1 VNLTRPRTVHRLLL
15 AAAGGL
21 LATVALPAPGWA
33 HVEVEADK
41 AQAGAR
47 DVTLT
52 FTGEAESASEGIVSE
67 RVVLPTG
74 INPADV
80 RLKKA
85 PKGWKLTP
93 GDGDVTVAGPA
104 LDAGEDA
111 IFAVVVAQLPT
122 DSTTLVFK
130 VVESYSGGKVSR
142 WIDVPEE
149 GQPEPDNPAPVL
161 KVKAAAAPAPASSGP
176 AAPSASVEA
185 PPSAQSPSAA
195 PTVTS
200 PAAAQ
205 PDDAAERSSSTGWI
219 LGGIVAVVALAA
231 AGLLIARR
239 RSGSARP

>member
-1 VNLTRPRTVHRLLL
+1 VNITRSTTVHRLLL

-21 LATVALPAPGWA
+21 LAAAAIPAPGWA

-67 RVVLPTG
+67 RVVLPAG

-85 PKGWKLTP
+85 PKDWKLTP
-93 GDGDVTVAGPA
+93 GAGDVTVAGPA

-111 IFAVVVAQLPT
+111 IFSIVVAQLPT

-130 VVESYSGGKVSR
+130 IVETYSGGKVSR

-149 GQPEPDNPAPVL
+149 GQPEPENPAPVL
-161 KVKAAAAPAPASSGP
+161 KVKAAAPAPASPSP
-176 AAPSASVEA
+176 AAPSPSAEA
-185 PPSAQSPSAA
+185 PSAQVPSAA
-195 PTVTS
+195 PSTTS

-205 PDDAAERSSSTGWI
+205 PDNAAENSSPTGWI
-219 LGGIVAVVALAA
+219 VGGILAVVAVAA
-231 AGLLIARR
+231 AGLLFAKRR
-239 RSGSARP
+239 RGSAQP

>member
-1 VNLTRPRTVHRLLL
+1 MNLTRSTTIHRLLL

-21 LATVALPAPGWA
+21 LATVAIPAPGWA

-67 RVVLPTG
+67 RVVLPAG
-74 INPADV
+74 INPAEV

-85 PKGWKLTP
+85 PKDWKLNP

-111 IFAVVVAQLPT
+111 IFSIVVAQLPT

-130 VVESYSGGKVSR
+130 IVETYSGGKVSR

-161 KVKAAAAPAPASSGP
+161 KVKAAAPAPASPSP
-176 AAPSASVEA
+176 AAPSAET
-185 PPSAQSPSAA
+185 PPSAQAPSAA
-195 PTVTS
+195 PSSTS

-205 PDDAAERSSSTGWI
+205 PDNAAENFSPTGWI
-219 LGGIVAVVALAA
+219 VGGILGVVALAA
-231 AGLLIARR
+231 AGLLIAKRR
-239 RSGSARP
+239 RGSVRP